1 MLSTTSKE
9 YLRKRLTQVLEGVT
23 SQGKSIHIESAVELF
38 LSRYEG
44 QLAQIQVIN
53 ENIIEYQYEEEME
66 IDADIIN
73 GIRVTELYP
82 IYLLTLYY

>member
-1 MLSTTSKE
+1 MLSTNKE
-9 YLRKRLTQVLEGVT
+9 YLRKRLTQVLEGIT
-23 SQGKSIHIESAVELF
+23 SQGNPYIESAIEHF
-38 LSRYEG
+38 LSRYKG

-53 ENIIEYQYEEEME
+53 ENIIEYQYGEEME
-66 IDADIIN
+66 LDDEIIN

>member
-1 MLSTTSKE
+1 MLITNKE
-9 YLRKRLTQVLEGVT
+9 YLRKRLTQVLEGIT
-23 SQGKSIHIESAVELF
+23 SPGNPYIESAIEHF

-53 ENIIEYQYEEEME
+53 ENIIEYQYGEEME
-66 IDADIIN
+66 LDDEIIN

>member
-1 MLSTTSKE
+1 MLSTNKE
-9 YLRKRLTQVLEGVT
+9 YLRKRLTQVLEGIT
-23 SQGKSIHIESAVELF
+23 SQGNPYIESAIEHF

-53 ENIIEYQYEEEME
+53 ENIIEYQYGEEME
-66 IDADIIN
+66 LDTLN
-73 GIRVTELYP
+73 GIRVTDHYP

>member
-1 MLSTTSKE
+1 MLSTNKE
-9 YLRKRLTQVLEGVT
+9 YLRKRLTQVLEGIT
-23 SQGKSIHIESAVELF
+23 SQGNPHIESAIEHF

-53 ENIIEYQYEEEME
+53 ENIIEYQYGEEME
-66 IDADIIN
+66 LDDDIIN
-73 GIRVTELYP
+73 GTRITELYP